1 MAYFRK
7 LLVVVVGAMSLVG
20 ATGVG
25 VSAHEGGTLVEFES
39 MTGVSAAVAGT
50 TNDRG
55 IKAGGAPWVIRSG
68 RGEVDRNGNVRIRVK
83 GLVIPVAP
91 FNGTNPVANFKATV
105 SCLTPTGVVNV
116 STAELFP
123 ANSAGDSR
131 INGTVALPNRCNH
144 PIVFVV
150 SPGGSWFAMSNPEDD
165 D

>member
-1 MAYFRK
+1 MAHFRK
-7 LLVVVVGAMSLVG
+7 LVVAVAGAMSLVG

-68 RGEVDRNGNVRIRVK
+68 RGEVDRSGNVRVRVK

-91 FNGTNPVANFKATV
+91 FNGTNPVPNFKATV
-105 SCLTPTGVVNV
+105 SCLTPNGVINV
-116 STAELFP
+116 STGLFP
-123 ANSAGDSR
+123 ANTAGDSR
-131 INGTVALPNRCNH
+131 INGTVALPGQCNH

>member
-1 MAYFRK
+1 MAHFRK
-7 LLVVVVGAMSLVG
+7 LLVAVVGAMSLVG

-39 MTGVSAAVAGT
+39 MTPVTGAAVGVL
-50 TNDRG
+50 NNRG
-55 IKAGGAPWVIRSG
+55 IKGGGAPWVIRSG
-68 RGEVDRNGNVRIRVK
+68 RGEVDRNGNVRVRVK

-91 FNGTNPVANFKATV
+91 FNGTNPVASFKATV

-116 STAELFP
+116 STGPFP
-123 ANSAGDSR
+123 ANTAGDSR
-131 INGTVALPNRCNH
+131 INGTVALPSRCNH